1 MGGAMVLLYA
11 SRACY
16 NLAALA
22 LAPRSRLDAFDY
34 DWYNVSDQV
43 GIKHICRLPSSCG
56 SGPQLAWVL
65 SGGPIGTTADWH
77 SLCLLTGGPGERPG
91 EQRLPG
97 VWPHPLCVGAAAHH
111 PAGGLLPGTSAP
123 TGPGEGQWRGAALA
137 VPGLGS
143 GGVGGQWGAEGSIN
157 CGSLP

>member
-43 GIKHICRLPSSCG
+43 GIRHICRLPSSCY
-56 SGPQLAWVL
+56 SWTPARLGPVCEPHWYDCRLAQ
-65 SGGPIGTTADWH
+65 P
-77 SLCLLTGGPGERPG
+77 
-91 EQRLPG
+91 LP
-97 VWPHPLCVGAAAHH
+97 PHRR
-111 PAGGLLPGTSAP
+111 T
-123 TGPGEGQWRGAALA
+123 W
-137 VPGLGS
+137 
-143 GGVGGQWGAEGSIN
+143 
-157 CGSLP
+157 